1 MYKNSEG
8 YPDPTAGEAIR
19 NVMKEY
25 RKQQR
30 LKCRKQMLKDNKL
43 HKKHDKEAKL

>member
-1 MYKNSEG
+1 MYKNHEG

-19 NVMKEY
+19 NVMREY

-30 LKCRKQMLKDNKL
+30 LKHRKQMLKDNKL
-43 HKKHDKEAKL
+43 LKKTDKEAKL